1 MKTATNRMIELG
13 KVRDNVFS
21 FNQAAEDSGV
31 SRNRSEIVAAGVAAV
46 RAGKDSLTFVN
57 KSKRRDK

>member
-1 MKTATNRMIELG
+1 MIELG

-21 FNQAAEDSGV
+21 FNQRPEDSGV

-46 RAGKDSLTFVN
+46 RAGKDSLTFIN